1 MRVSGCSR
9 LPVPPARMTPFIAR
23 DYRSGSQIENVFDN
37 VVTALGA
44 RRRAP
49 SGGQAQGLVADWRRT
64 YMARPE
70 NWPRTILH
78 VDLDAFYTSV
88 HQRDDTK
95 LRGVP
100 VAVAGRSRRAVVMG
114 ASYEAR
120 AFGVRLAMPLH
131 EATQLCPQLIV
142 ISPDGAR
149 YREASRLIHQIFRR
163 FTSPE
168 LVEGLSLDEA
178 YLDVTARTRHGTSN
192 AEEVARRIK
201 FQIHTEVG
209 LTASVGA
216 ATSKLVAKVASGTR
230 KPDGLVLVPPGT
242 EADFLARLPIGALPG
257 IGPKTED
264 RLTAMGVRTVGELA
278 VYETQRLVQA
288 LGVGG
293 AVLQR
298 MAQGRDRAPVDS
310 SKPAKTISAE
320 TTFENDVSDRGQL
333 EQALRELTD
342 RVAERL
348 KADGVRARTIY
359 VKLKLPDF
367 RLVSRQVSRTSPTD
381 DVETIFRAARSA
393 LEKSHVESRPV
404 RLIGVG
410 LSGLEHPEPDLQLTL
425 FD

>member
-1 MRVSGCSR
+1 
-9 LPVPPARMTPFIAR
+9 
-23 DYRSGSQIENVFDN
+23 
-37 VVTALGA
+37 
-44 RRRAP
+44 
-49 SGGQAQGLVADWRRT
+49 
-64 YMARPE
+64 MAKPD

-88 HQRDDTK
+88 HQRDDPK
-95 LRGVP
+95 LRGIP
-100 VAVAGRSRRAVVMG
+100 VAVAGRSKRAVVMG

-120 AFGVRLAMPLH
+120 AFGVRSAMPLH
-131 EATQLCPQLIV
+131 EALQLCPQLMV
-142 ISPDGAR
+142 VTPDGAR
-149 YREASRLIHQIFRR
+149 YREASRSVHQIFRR

-168 LVEGLSLDEA
+168 LVEGIALDDA
-178 YLDVTARTRHGTSN
+178 YLDVTARTR
-192 AEEVARRIK
+192 
-201 FQIHTEVG
+201 

-216 ATSKLVAKVASGTR
+216 AASKLVAKVASGTR
-230 KPDGLVLVPPGT
+230 KPDGLVLVPPGA
-242 EADFLARLPIGALPG
+242 EADFLAPLPIGVIPG
-257 IGPKTED
+257 LGPKTEE
-264 RLTAMGVRTVGELA
+264 RLHAMGLRTVGELA
-278 VYETQRLVQA
+278 GYETQRLVQA

-298 MAQGRDRAPVDS
+298 FAQGRDRSPVDG

-320 TTFENDVSDRGQL
+320 TTFERDVSDRGEL
-333 EQALRELTD
+333 EKALRDLTD
-342 RVAERL
+342 RVVERL
-348 KADGVRARTIY
+348 KADDVRARTIY

>member
-1 MRVSGCSR
+1 M
-9 LPVPPARMTPFIAR
+9 P
-23 DYRSGSQIENVFDN
+23 
-37 VVTALGA
+37 
-44 RRRAP
+44 
-49 SGGQAQGLVADWRRT
+49 
-64 YMARPE
+64 RPE

-88 HQRDDTK
+88 HQRDEPK
-95 LRGVP
+95 LRGIP
-100 VAVAGRSRRAVVMG
+100 VAVAGRSKRAVVMG

-120 AFGVRLAMPLH
+120 AFGVRSAMPVH
-131 EATQLCPQLIV
+131 EAQQLCPQLTIV
-142 ISPDGAR
+142 NPEGAR
-149 YREASRLIHQIFRR
+149 YREASRLVHQIFRR

-168 LVEGLSLDEA
+168 LVEGIALDEA
-178 YLDVTARTRHGTSN
+178 YLDITARTRHGTTT
-192 AEEVARRIK
+192 AEDVARRIK
-201 FQIHTEVG
+201 FQIHTEVQ
-209 LTASVGA
+209 LTATVGA

-242 EADFLARLPIGALPG
+242 EADFLAALPIGVIPG
-257 IGPKTED
+257 LGPKTED
-264 RLTAMGVRTVGELA
+264 RLHAMGVRTVGELA
-278 VYETQRLVQA
+278 AYETQRLVQA

-298 MAQGRDRAPVDS
+298 YAQGRDRAPVDG

-320 TTFENDVSDRGQL
+320 TTFDTDVSDRGQL
-333 EQALRELTD
+333 EEALRELTD
-342 RVAERL
+342 RVVERL
-348 KADGVRARTIY
+348 QAEGVRARTIY

-381 DVETIFRAARSA
+381 DVDAIFRAARSA
-393 LEKSHVESRPV
+393 LEKSHLETRPV

>member
-1 MRVSGCSR
+1 
-9 LPVPPARMTPFIAR
+9 
-23 DYRSGSQIENVFDN
+23 
-37 VVTALGA
+37 
-44 RRRAP
+44 
-49 SGGQAQGLVADWRRT
+49 
-64 YMARPE
+64 
-70 NWPRTILH
+70 
-78 VDLDAFYTSV
+78 
-88 HQRDDTK
+88 
-95 LRGVP
+95 
-100 VAVAGRSRRAVVMG
+100 
-114 ASYEAR
+114 
-120 AFGVRLAMPLH
+120 
-131 EATQLCPQLIV
+131 
-142 ISPDGAR
+142 
-149 YREASRLIHQIFRR
+149 
-163 FTSPE
+163 
-168 LVEGLSLDEA
+168 
-178 YLDVTARTRHGTSN
+178 
-192 AEEVARRIK
+192 VARRIK
-201 FQIHTEVG
+201 FQVHTEVG
-209 LTASVGA
+209 LSASVGA

-242 EADFLARLPIGALPG
+242 EADFLAPLPIGAMPG
-257 IGPKTED
+257 IGPKTEE
-264 RLTAMGVRTVGELA
+264 RLNAMGVRTLGELA
-278 VYETQRLVQA
+278 AYETQRLVQA

-298 MAQGRDRAPVDS
+298 MAQGRDRAPVDG

-333 EQALRELTD
+333 DAALRELTD

-410 LSGLEHPEPDLQLTL
+410 LSGLEHPVPDLQLTL